1 MGVRLARA
9 QCVQSM
15 GRKHADAR
23 EEQERNNDIHD
34 ATCFVWR
41 PRRGNV
47 SGVFRPLPKMVS
59 REPPGRQRQQSQ
71 QGRSTA
77 NCADTPKTTPVGTA
91 PALKWG
97 TPGPPALEASA
108 PGWVLGASDREQR
121 VDVSERAEFPANAI
135 CSRLSGA
142 GQTNQGSVI
151 IVSSRHSRM
160 GFFHDN
166 CQGQD
171 LEHRSVVG
179 FSREI
184 GVFRRPFQKGSDR
197 DRTEQPRMARR
208 EVAWV
213 HTRRAATEP
222 ADPTGPGRAGADLPA
237 NA

>member
-1 MGVRLARA
+1 VRSASRVWAANTPTLARSRNA
-9 QCVQSM
+9 TTISM
-15 GRKHADAR
+15 TPPVLFGATLDAAMFPAFFVHSRKWFR
-23 EEQERNNDIHD
+23 GN
-34 ATCFVWR
+34 
-41 PRRGNV
+41 RRGAN
-47 SGVFRPLPKMVS
+47 
-59 REPPGRQRQQSQ
+59 
-71 QGRSTA
+71 A

-171 LEHRSVVG
+171 FEHRSVVG

-208 EVAWV
+208 EVAWL

>member
-1 MGVRLARA
+1 MTPPVL
-9 QCVQSM
+9 
-15 GRKHADAR
+15 
-23 EEQERNNDIHD
+23 
-34 ATCFVWR
+34 VWTP

-47 SGVFRPLPKMVS
+47 SGVFRPVPKTVS
-59 REPPGRQRQQSQ
+59 CEPPGRQRRQSQ
-71 QGRSTA
+71 QGRIGCQLRRYAENNSHSLFEHDLRANASRLSQGKPVSTFPDHA
-77 NCADTPKTTPVGTA
+77 VGTA
-91 PALKWG
+91 PALKRG
-97 TPGPPALEASA
+97 HAGAAS
-108 PGWVLGASDREQR
+108 LGGFCSRLGIGGFLTGSKR
-121 VDVSERAEFPANAI
+121 VDVSERAEFLALAN
-135 CSRLSGA
+135 CSRLSAA
-142 GQTNQGSVI
+142 GQTNQGSVV

-171 LEHRSVVG
+171 FEHRPVVG

-208 EVAWV
+208 EVARV
-213 HTRRAATEP
+213 HPRRAATEQ